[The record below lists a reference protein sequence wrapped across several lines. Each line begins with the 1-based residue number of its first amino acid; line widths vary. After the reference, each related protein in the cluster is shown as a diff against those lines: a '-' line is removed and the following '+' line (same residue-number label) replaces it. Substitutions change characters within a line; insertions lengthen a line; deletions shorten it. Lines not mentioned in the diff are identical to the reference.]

1 MSSQA
6 SRSGLP
12 VRYGFSDFLLYP
24 NQSALWKAGVRIS
37 LMPKPLATLVVLVE
51 HAGKTVSKEE
61 LLSAVWGGLA
71 IEENNLTQCISTLR
85 KALGEKRGENRFIA
99 TEPGTG
105 YRFVAPVVTSIE
117 FNEEQK
123 PLESIRLLPQAQPTP
138 RRTIALLAAAACI
151 CIAAAAFF
159 WSQHKVTSGT
169 TGHRSVAILDI
180 RNLSKDGSE
189 GWLAM
194 ALPEMLTSE
203 LASDGRLR
211 AIPSE
216 DLVRWRSDLGA
227 AALRSG
233 QAELIRLAQRNFGA
247 DTFVLGSY
255 VVTGACPDCRVRV
268 DLRVY
273 DSSTGGSLATI
284 IDEDGSGNLLDLAT
298 RLGLKLRSVLGANSA
313 MPPPSW
319 PSASAMR
326 HYAEGLAALRRV
338 DPIAAKDH
346 LQAALAA
353 DPGNALIHAA
363 LADVWAAL
371 GYGSRA
377 KQESLAAYQL
387 SKSLS
392 NLDQLA
398 IEARY
403 RISVQQWD
411 RAIEIYRKIYEIL
424 PDSLEDGL
432 NLAKAQFRGSRNA
445 DASATLQK
453 LRQLPRPAGND
464 PRIDLIEAQ
473 NAGVSRDFVNTRD
486 YARRSALE
494 AKARGARYVYARA
507 RLLEGGAMQTLR
519 DPNYFA
525 VQTDARQVCESIGDS
540 ECVSQAWRIRG
551 NERFFRGDFTEAEI
565 AYSRGVAVARELGDR
580 AELANLLTG
589 LGVVAES
596 KRDWAAAEGNLQEA
610 ISLKKETGYNPSEVQ
625 VELAQL
631 YLRLGRRN
639 EAAQV
644 AEAALA
650 EAQRVNAHEDLGEIL
665 LVRAALART
674 QGRLLPAQQFAE
686 KSIEELR
693 LSKSNSLC
701 LALASLSSIL
711 TARGDLLKAER
722 VLAEAT
728 AEGYPEGR
736 GTIELARAELLFARN
751 QFQLASEEA
760 KRSATDFNAAHLSGN
775 AAIAM
780 VVEANALDMLGNSAE
795 ARQVSQEALQNAGLT
810 SEPLAASWT
819 RLAVWRLADQ
829 PGFRVP
835 AALHSDVASLKD
847 PELSLEEKLDCAV
860 RAKRAGMAEAKQLF
874 RQVASSA
881 ANQGYLTMSRRAR
894 HLE

>member
-1 MSSQA
+1 MSSPVA
-6 SRSGLP
+6 RSKPP
-12 VRYGFSDFLLYP
+12 VRYQFSDFLLCP
-24 NQSALWKAGVRIS
+24 NQAVLWKAGVRVP
-37 LMPKPLATLVVLVE
+37 LMPKPLATLIVLVE
-51 HAGKTVSKEE
+51 RAGQTVSKEE
-61 LLSAVWGGLA
+61 LLSAVWGSVA
-71 IEENNLTQCISTLR
+71 VEENNLTQCISVLR

-105 YRFVAPVVTSIE
+105 YRFVAPVVTSIVA
-117 FNEEQK
+117 NQEEQ
-123 PLESIRLLPQAQPTP
+123 PAPAASLLAQPP
-138 RRTIALLAAAACI
+138 ARWRRTMALLGAAACV
-151 CIAAAAFF
+151 CIAGLALYWNHSKTAKRAA
-159 WSQHKVTSGT
+159 
-169 TGHRSVAILDI
+169 GHRSVAVLEI

-189 GWLAM
+189 SWLET

-203 LASDGRLR
+203 LASDARLR

-216 DLVRWRSDLGA
+216 DLVRWRSDLGVV
-227 AALRSG
+227 ALRSP

-255 VVTGACPDCRVRV
+255 MVTGACPDCRIRV

-273 DSSTGGSLATI
+273 DSSTGDSLATI
-284 IDEDGSGNLLDLAT
+284 IDEGDAPDLIDLAA
-298 RLGLKLRSVLGANSA
+298 RLGLKLRSVLGANGA
-313 MPPPSW
+313 LPPPSW
-319 PSASAMR
+319 PSVSAMR
-326 HYAEGLAALRRV
+326 NYAEGLAALRRV
-338 DPIAAKDH
+338 DPISAKDH
-346 LQAALAA
+346 LQAAVVA
-353 DPGNALIHAA
+353 DPGNALTHAA
-363 LADVWAAL
+363 LADAWALL
-371 GYGSRA
+371 GYGARA

-392 NLDQLA
+392 SLEQLA

-411 RAIEIYRKIYEIL
+411 RAIEIYQKIYKVL

-432 NLAKAQFRGSRNA
+432 NLARAQFRGSKNA
-445 DASATLQK
+445 EAGATLRK
-453 LRQLPRPAGND
+453 LRELPRPAGND

-473 NAGVSRDFVNTRD
+473 NAGVSRDFVKTRN
-486 YARRSALE
+486 YAHRAAME
-494 AKARGARYVYARA
+494 AKARGARYIYARA

-519 DPNYFA
+519 DPDYFA
-525 VQTDARQVCESIGDS
+525 VQTDARQVCELIGDR

-551 NERFFRGDFTEAEI
+551 NERFFRGDFTEAEA
-565 AYSRGVAVARELGDR
+565 AYSRGVAAARELGDR

-631 YLRLGRRN
+631 YLRLGRRSD
-639 EAAQV
+639 AAQV
-644 AEAALA
+644 AEAALS
-650 EAQRVNAHEDLGEIL
+650 EAQRVNAHEDIGEIL
-665 LVRAALART
+665 LVRAALARAD
-674 QGRLLPAQQFAE
+674 GRLDSAQQFAE

-722 VLAEAT
+722 VLAGAT

-760 KRSATDFNAAHLSGN
+760 NRSAADFNAAHLSGN

-780 VVEANALDMLGNSAE
+780 VVEANALDMLGNSAR
-795 ARQVSQEALQNAGLT
+795 ARQISHDALQIAGLR
-810 SEPLAASWT
+810 SEPLAASWA

-847 PELSLEEKLDCAV
+847 PELMLEEELDSAV
-860 RAKRAGMAEAKQLF
+860 RAKRAGLAEAKQLF
-874 RQVASSA
+874 QKVANRA

-894 HLE
+894 LLQ